1 VSRGV
6 PPMSVSMAFGRRT
19 VLVPLLLAVALLAA
33 AAPAAHTAPGACA
46 AAHVSVER
54 ETIVEARNA
63 TLCLLNRV
71 RARHGAPPLR
81 MNPKLSHAARK
92 HSRDMVQR
100 RYFAHDSPEGRS
112 AFDRMRATRY
122 VPRDASWVLGENLGW
137 GSGSLAEPM
146 ALVRAW
152 MRSPGHR
159 RNILDRRFRDIGI
172 GIVPNAPVGGYDDG
186 ATYTTDFGR
195 WSRH

>member
-1 VSRGV
+1 MCISMGAAHRTALVS
-6 PPMSVSMAFGRRT
+6 
-19 VLVPLLLAVALLAA
+19 LLLAVALLATA
-33 AAPAAHTAPGACA
+33 VPASARSVAPGACA
-46 AAHVSVER
+46 AAHVQVER
-54 ETIVEARNA
+54 KTIRHARNA

-71 RARHGAPPLR
+71 RSRHGVPPLR
-81 MNPKLSHAARK
+81 LNRKLSHAARK
-92 HSRDMVQR
+92 HSRDMVRR
-100 RYFAHDSPEGRS
+100 RYFAHNSLDGRS

-122 VPRDASWVLGENLGW
+122 VPRNASWVLGENLGW

-146 ALVRAW
+146 SLVRAW

-172 GIVPNAPVGGYDDG
+172 GIVPSAPVGHYRDG

-195 WSRH
+195 FTRYRR

>member
-1 VSRGV
+1 
-6 PPMSVSMAFGRRT
+6 MSIWMGAAQRI
-19 VLVPLLLAVALLAA
+19 VLVLLLLAVALLATA
-33 AAPAAHTAPGACA
+33 VPAGARAVQPGACA
-46 AAHVSVER
+46 SATVQVER
-54 ETIVEARNA
+54 ETIRKARDA

-71 RARHGAPPLR
+71 RTRHGVPPLR
-81 MNPKLSHAARK
+81 LNGKLSHAARR
-92 HSRDMVQR
+92 HSRDMVRR
-100 RYFAHDSPEGRS
+100 RYFAHDSLDGRS

-146 ALVRAW
+146 SLVRAW

-172 GIVPNAPVGGYDDG
+172 GIVTGAPVGSWDHG

-195 WSRH
+195 FTRYRQ